1 MDPMRIPLGLL
12 LASGLLVAQTDV
24 RELLEKKALDRI
36 EQLDRN
42 LDGALGFA
50 AIDLTTGRT
59 LSYNAAA
66 VFPTASSI
74 KVPVMIEIFRQARAG
89 GLRLDQEVPL
99 APTDLVDGSVRLAV
113 MLRKGATTATVREL
127 VEAMIEVSDNS
138 AANKLIGLAGMDR
151 VNRTLDELGFPNTRL
166 RRKMMDWVDT
176 EHRENISTPLE
187 MARIMEAIYR
197 GKAGHEA
204 DCAEMLKIMKRV
216 EAGMRVAV
224 PGRVDVAAK
233 PGEIP
238 GSHCET
244 GILFIPKR
252 PIALAV
258 MSTFVADA
266 KSPVP
271 EVTSVVYSLFD
282 LLGRSNRYGHRLE

>member
-1 MDPMRIPLGLL
+1 MRIPLGLL

-24 RELLEKKALDRI
+24 RELLEKKTLARI
-36 EQLDRN
+36 EQLDRS

-74 KVPVMIEIFRQARAG
+74 KVPVMIEIFRQARSG

-99 APTDLVDGSVRLAV
+99 APADLVDGSLRLAV
-113 MLRKGATTATVREL
+113 MLRRGPTTATVREL

-138 AANKLIGLAGMDR
+138 AANKLIGLAGMDH
-151 VNRTLDELGFPNTRL
+151 VNRTLDDLGFPATRL

-187 MARIMEAIYR
+187 MARLMEAIYH
-197 GKAGHEA
+197 GKACHEA

-216 EAGMRVAV
+216 EAGMRKAV
-224 PGRVDVAAK
+224 PDGIEVAAK

-238 GSHCET
+238 GAHCET
-244 GILFIPKR
+244 GIIFVPKR
-252 PIALAV
+252 PFALAV

-266 KSPVP
+266 TDPVP
-271 EVTSVVYSLFD
+271 EVTSIVYSLFD
-282 LLGRSNRYGHRLE
+282 TLARSNRYGHRL